1 MKNEKG
7 KMTCSKCKSTIIEN
21 IRKLGP
27 WIRDGSQSKKM
38 RDTNEY
44 MKWRDNK
51 MKSSE

>member
-27 WIRDGSQSKKM
+27 WMCLSCKKEVQN
-38 RDTNEY
+38 DA
-44 MKWRDNK
+44 
-51 MKSSE
+51 